1 LKQGLTVLPTATIL
15 PPRLRRTLAA
25 MLLACPW
32 AAAQAA
38 PDQLVTFVAGSAH
51 AGKRPLRL
59 LDPIEPG
66 TRIVLGP
73 GARLV
78 VFRSSDTLETTLTGP
93 GSFVAGREGI
103 ARAGAGGTLRRV
115 RMDPASGNA
124 HGRPGVRNAVQAG
137 VTVRSG
143 GAAAAGD
150 TPCEGAAV
158 APGAL
163 VLRWRERAHTGEY
176 GVTLAGEDERVLHA
190 AQVAGLEAAV
200 PDGVLAPG
208 ARYRWELT
216 WRDAAGNLRLAA
228 CRFVVEP

>member
-1 LKQGLTVLPTATIL
+1 VLPTATIL
-15 PPRLRRTLAA
+15 PPRLRGTLAV

-32 AAAQAA
+32 AAAAPPA

-59 LDPIEPG
+59 LDPIVPG

-78 VFRSSDTLETTLTGP
+78 VYRSSDALETTLSGP

-103 ARAGAGGTLRRV
+103 ARAGAGGSLSQARV
-115 RMDPASGNA
+115 DPISGSA
-124 HGRPGVRNAVQAG
+124 AGLRNAVQAG

-143 GAAAAGD
+143 SAAAAGD

-176 GVTLAGEDERVLHA
+176 GVTLADEGERLLHT
-190 AQVAGLEAAV
+190 AQVAGLEAPV
-200 PDGVLAPG
+200 PDGLLAPG

-228 CRFVVEP
+228 CRFVVAP